1 MRRMTTAAVLAAI
14 TTMLPIA
21 VSTTHAASTADD
33 SAHIAAAVSTDHRP
47 EPLQLSC
54 EARLS
59 DDVAGARCAWSAPTS
74 DAAAGV
80 ELVRVAIGSDQ
91 GRQVVFR
98 TTDLSVT
105 EHVDTPIRAGVRYA
119 YAVIAVNNVG
129 RIVGRSRT
137 VVTGVPA
144 AEPPSVELL
153 QLHCRAGS
161 SEPTERNRVGCEWTL
176 PTSPARAL
184 TLWRSVNDGAR
195 ERVALFSTPFA
206 ASYGDVVSAGTT
218 SVVYVVIATDGD
230 GQSLPARGPLASTSS
245 LHLRPCRRGRQPSS
259 QFLCGA
265 APWLSRRGRPRQ
277 FPTRLGRTALTRSR
291 SRGQRRSRRFPRRA
305 ILALTGA
312 ALTWFEQCEE
322 RATEHPSIPRCRRRA
337 VTWAQRGS
345 G

>member
-1 MRRMTTAAVLAAI
+1 MTTAAVLAAI

-184 TLWRSVNDGAR
+184 TLWHSVNDGAR

-230 GQSLPARGPLASTSS
+230 GQVVASSRASCVDIVASPTTGPTRSTTVEPVPVRSGSVAQPTPATTTVPNTTRSNSAHTVQITGATKVAALPAAGNSGADRSSVDVVRTVRGASD
-245 LHLRPCRRGRQPSS
+245 
-259 QFLCGA
+259 
-265 APWLSRRGRPRQ
+265 
-277 FPTRLGRTALTRSR
+277 
-291 SRGQRRSRRFPRRA
+291 
-305 ILALTGA
+305 
-312 ALTWFEQCEE
+312 
-322 RATEHPSIPRCRRRA
+322 
-337 VTWAQRGS
+337 
-345 G
+345 